1 MPFVKVNGIEIYYEI
16 SGSGPPL
23 TLIMGLTCCV
33 QHWQWMVPV
42 FAESFK
48 VITFDNR
55 GVGRSGKPDMDYTTE
70 LFADDIRAL
79 LNALNITKTHL
90 FGVSVGGMVAQ
101 AFALK
106 YPQMLNRLV
115 LGCTMPSFTHHPPA
129 PEDLLSMQET
139 TMLTPEESAE
149 TMMRLYLTEQFFV
162 DNPDKV
168 AKLKEVILLERKQ
181 QGPDAFLL
189 QIGAAMNHD
198 TVNEVKNIKAP
209 TLVITGDNDPI
220 SPVENARSLADQI
233 PDSTLAEMP
242 GVRHAFWVERFEEAC
257 GTIINFLS

>member
-1 MPFVKVNGIEIYYEI
+1 
-16 SGSGPPL
+16 
-23 TLIMGLTCCV
+23 
-33 QHWQWMVPV
+33 
-42 FAESFK
+42 
-48 VITFDNR
+48 
-55 GVGRSGKPDMDYTTE
+55 
-70 LFADDIRAL
+70 
-79 LNALNITKTHL
+79 
-90 FGVSVGGMVAQ
+90 
-101 AFALK
+101 
-106 YPQMLNRLV
+106 
-115 LGCTMPSFTHHPPA
+115 
-129 PEDLLSMQET
+129 
-139 TMLTPEESAE
+139 MLTPEESAE

-189 QIGAAMNHD
+189 QLGAAMNHD

-220 SPVENARSLADQI
+220 APVENARFLADQI
-233 PDSTLAEMP
+233 PDSRLAEMP